1 MRFVT
6 PPGGPGL
13 ASPELSTSLGERM
26 SSTEITTL
34 LGPGSRFEGRLVFE
48 GVVRIEGE
56 LRGEVKSDDVLVV
69 AEGGAVHADVEVGT
83 CIVQGGAVFGNI
95 RAHKAIEIRAPSQV
109 VGNLQAPQISI
120 EKGVQFEGQC
130 QIG

>member
-1 MRFVT
+1 
-6 PPGGPGL
+6 
-13 ASPELSTSLGERM
+13 M

-34 LGPGSRFEGRLVFE
+34 IGPGSRFEGRLVFE
-48 GVVRIEGE
+48 GVVRVEGE
-56 LRGEVKSDDVLVV
+56 LRGEVKSDDTLVV
-69 AEGGAVHADVEVGT
+69 AEGAQVHAEIEVGT

-95 RAHKAIEIRAPSQV
+95 RAHRAIEVRAPAQV

-130 QIG
+130 QLG